1 MRRAGDFRLGSGDD
15 GNRPGAQG
23 AGEEEIWSWL
33 DDMKKY
39 IKSLPADEFP
49 TLIAKVDALFEH
61 GGPDGRFEFG
71 LDLMIRGLATYSGTD
86 DPGPAFESPE
96 PAIVKRDRS
105 E

>member
-1 MRRAGDFRLGSGDD
+1 MKVTVVVPVYNGARHLG
-15 GNRPGAQG
+15 PL
-23 AGEEEIWSWL
+23 L
-33 DDMKKY
+33 DSLRSQ
-39 IKSLPADEFP
+39 SLPADEFP

-96 PAIVKRDRS
+96 PAIVKRNRS